1 MDQEDRISRFTPTIS
16 AIISGLVADA
26 KNLLISELTLTKLEL
41 QREITKAKAVAIM
54 IAVGVGFG
62 FIGAIALVFML
73 VHIVA
78 TFTLVP
84 LWGCFGIVGG
94 ALVLFGALAMKSG
107 KIKSKNVTLLPR
119 SPGEMRRDFIP

>member
-1 MDQEDRISRFTPTIS
+1 SIS

-73 VHIVA
+73 VHILE

-94 ALVLFGALAMKSG
+94 ALVLFGALAVMSG

-119 SPGEMRRDFIP
+119 SPGEMRKDLIP